1 MTEESVK
8 NLIFAGIRSPHR
20 GHSARVEERSALV
33 RVAVL
38 CRLLAEEL
46 DDLETEVPTA
56 QLVEQLTVL
65 RERTESELR
74 RAAELRQ

>member
-1 MTEESVK
+1 
-8 NLIFAGIRSPHR
+8 LQGIRSLQT
-20 GHSARVEERSALV
+20 GHSARVKDRSALV

-46 DDLETEVPTA
+46 DDLETEIPTA

-65 RERTESELR
+65 RERTESELS

>member
-1 MTEESVK
+1 
-8 NLIFAGIRSPHR
+8 
-20 GHSARVEERSALV
+20 VEEHSALV

-46 DDLETEVPTA
+46 DDLETEIPTA

-65 RERTESELR
+65 RERTESELS

>member
-1 MTEESVK
+1 MEK
-8 NLIFAGIRSPHR
+8 RST
-20 GHSARVEERSALV
+20 LV

-46 DDLETEVPTA
+46 DNLETEISTA

-65 RERTESELR
+65 RERTESELSR
-74 RAAELRQ
+74 HAELRQ

>member
-1 MTEESVK
+1 
-8 NLIFAGIRSPHR
+8 
-20 GHSARVEERSALV
+20 VEERSALV
-33 RVAVL
+33 RVAAL

-46 DDLETEVPTA
+46 DDLETEIPTA

-65 RERTESELR
+65 RERTESELS

>member
-1 MTEESVK
+1 
-8 NLIFAGIRSPHR
+8 LQGIRSLR
-20 GHSARVEERSALV
+20 SGHSARVEDRSGLV

-46 DDLETEVPTA
+46 DDLETEIPTA

-65 RERTESELR
+65 RERTESELS